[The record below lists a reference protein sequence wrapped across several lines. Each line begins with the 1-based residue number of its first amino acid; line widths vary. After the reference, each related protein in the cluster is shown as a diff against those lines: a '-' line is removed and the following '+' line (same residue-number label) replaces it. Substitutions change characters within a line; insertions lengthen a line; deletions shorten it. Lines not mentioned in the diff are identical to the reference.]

1 MNQYKHVPTF
11 CLFFL
16 LSLCNYSA
24 AIAKTKNISKE
35 AIRQS
40 IIIADSN
47 SFTAESGSYTPLGIT
62 PEAIE
67 INKDVTESNTLFLNG
82 LFYGAISIILLLN
95 LSSFLL
101 FEEKV
106 FGYFGLAITGILV
119 ILFGED
125 KLSALLFQNSLAS
138 GGGVKTTILSVTAGM
153 VALCSSQ
160 YLTIKEYFPKL
171 KTFTLPLFFT
181 TLGLSIINWIVDDA
195 MLLISVSIVS
205 FTLLMCYFGASIS
218 LVTKNNYSKF
228 YVAAMAIPL
237 LFVFD
242 YFILQSLGI
251 AFLSIS
257 LTLVKSSFFTSIAIM
272 TYAILFRM
280 IALKEETAIQKIEMK
295 LFLKKQKMM
304 ERDTIV
310 TLTEDIYLENLIM
323 MYDLDGLEI
332 KLLQY
337 ISEGKENKKIAK
349 RFNTSEIEVEEMT
362 RNLYTKIQVSKAVQE
377 DVNLLNLQPDFLY
390 N

>member
-171 KTFTLPLFFT
+171 KTFTLPLF
-181 TLGLSIINWIVDDA
+181 LR
-195 MLLISVSIVS
+195 
-205 FTLLMCYFGASIS
+205 
-218 LVTKNNYSKF
+218 
-228 YVAAMAIPL
+228 P
-237 LFVFD
+237 
-242 YFILQSLGI
+242 
-251 AFLSIS
+251 
-257 LTLVKSSFFTSIAIM
+257 
-272 TYAILFRM
+272 
-280 IALKEETAIQKIEMK
+280 
-295 LFLKKQKMM
+295 
-304 ERDTIV
+304 
-310 TLTEDIYLENLIM
+310 
-323 MYDLDGLEI
+323 
-332 KLLQY
+332 
-337 ISEGKENKKIAK
+337 
-349 RFNTSEIEVEEMT
+349 
-362 RNLYTKIQVSKAVQE
+362 
-377 DVNLLNLQPDFLY
+377 
-390 N
+390 